1 MGVTRPFGEQ
11 PVSASLNAVRSALP
25 AGTTLDEDAFALR
38 HRALRRLLALHVPA
52 LLAFGLARGE
62 DVPVVA
68 AEAAVVALFA
78 WLAVVVRHRRVTA
91 SIVAVG
97 LVASS
102 AAVVHL
108 SDGAV
113 EARIHVLVVLAV
125 VGLYQDWM
133 PLAVALTLALAGQFA
148 ATAVDPTLVLPAGSR
163 QDQPWLWAGVHAA
176 ASLAVAA
183 VQVALWRVADEQHRR
198 GTQLGTDLARAQS
211 QIEARESVSELF
223 VNLARRNQALLDRQ
237 IDLIVGMEEREAE
250 PEQLAQLFQLD
261 HLATR
266 IRRNAESLLVL
277 SGEEPPRRWGRPV
290 PLTDVV
296 RAAVA
301 EVEEYRRVDVLVDE
315 SLAVAGR
322 AVADVAHLL
331 AELVENGL
339 QFSPPESRVRV
350 TSVVRPDRSCVLTIE
365 DRGIGLA
372 DMELSSANDLLA
384 RPPEVDL
391 RLSKRL
397 GFHVV
402 SRLAARYSLR
412 VQLQPTPGGGVTATV
427 RVPEE
432 LLAPVEAPVPVV
444 PVAAARP
451 VRPPTSPPTVAG
463 RPVGPARGATPTAP
477 LQPVARPAP
486 PPASVRPAAP
496 APRPSPPPA
505 PAPAPAPTPVPV
517 AAATPPPEPLAT
529 VVAGRVV
536 APTVPAPAPGGLPR
550 RVPQASLSPQLREAV
565 QRPAPTPGAPVDPA
579 RRVPR
584 RSPDEVRSV
593 LSSFQSGQRRGRH
606 EAGAAAQPNPDD
618 CEER

>member
-1 MGVTRPFGEQ
+1 
-11 PVSASLNAVRSALP
+11 VSASLNAVRSALP
-25 AGTTLDEDAFALR
+25 AGTTLDEDAFAQR
-38 HRALRRLLALHVPA
+38 HRVLRRLLALHVPL
-52 LLAFGLARGE
+52 LLAFGLAHGE
-62 DVPVVA
+62 EVTVVVA
-68 AEAAVVALFA
+68 EVAAVALLA
-78 WLAVVVRHRRVTA
+78 WLAAVVRHRRVA
-91 SIVAVG
+91 AALCAVG
-97 LVASS
+97 FVAAS
-102 AAVVHL
+102 AALVHL
-108 SDGAV
+108 SGGAV
-113 EARIHVLVVLAV
+113 EARFHVLVVLAV
-125 VGLYQDWM
+125 VGLYQDWV
-133 PLAVALTLALAGQFA
+133 PLALAMTLAVVGSFV
-148 ATAVDPTLVLPAGSR
+148 ATSVDPTLALPAGSR
-163 QDQPWLWAGVHAA
+163 QDQPWLWAGVHAGA
-176 ASLAVAA
+176 ALAVAA

-198 GTQLGTDLARAQS
+198 GAQLGADLARAQS

-301 EVEEYRRVDVLVDE
+301 EVEEYRRVDILVDE
-315 SLAVAGR
+315 SVAVAGR
-322 AVADVAHLL
+322 AVADLAHLI

-339 QFSPPESRVRV
+339 QFSPPDSRVRV

-402 SRLAARYSLR
+402 SRLAARYALR
-412 VQLQPTPGGGVTATV
+412 VHLEPTPGGGVTATV

-432 LLAPVEAPVPVV
+432 LLAPLEAPVPVT
-444 PVAAARP
+444 PVATRP
-451 VRPPTSPPTVAG
+451 VRQPTSPPTVAG
-463 RPVGPARGATPTAP
+463 RPLGPARGAAPATASP
-477 LQPVARPAP
+477 RPVARPAS
-486 PPASVRPAAP
+486 PAPTHAP
-496 APRPSPPPA
+496 APIPAPAPVPVPTAAPVPVPVAAA
-505 PAPAPAPTPVPV
+505 PAPAPAPEARPS
-517 AAATPPPEPLAT
+517 

-565 QRPAPTPGAPVDPA
+565 QRPASTPGAPAPGA
-579 RRVPR
+579 APR
-584 RSPDEVRSV
+584 RSADEVRSK
-593 LSSFQSGQRRGRH
+593 LSSFQSGQQRGRH
-606 EAGAAAQPNPDD
+606 ELGAVPQPRPDD